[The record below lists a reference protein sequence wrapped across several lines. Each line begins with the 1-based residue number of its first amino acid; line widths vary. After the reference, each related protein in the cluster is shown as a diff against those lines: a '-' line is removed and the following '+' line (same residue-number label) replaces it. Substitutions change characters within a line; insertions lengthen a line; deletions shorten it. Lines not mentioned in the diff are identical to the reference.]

1 MKYQLVLERDIEVKN
16 VIKPSTS
23 KKEDSTLGTILL
35 VDAFGN
41 ELFNGYT
48 CENIGPSTD
57 TPKQDKRIVAREYDL
72 EWFSSS
78 KNGSLSKKYPKWK
91 LGGRNKA
98 IRLLCKE
105 LPSFKDRCILI
116 HVGNYPQD
124 TEGCILVG
132 THRNTKLGT
141 ISNSI
146 EAINTLFNKI
156 EEIGIENISLLVRD
170 AKASI

>member
-1 MKYQLVLERDIEVKN
+1 MTYQLIIERDVEVKN
-16 VIKPSTS
+16 VVKNNNY
-23 KKEDSTLGTILL
+23 KKEDSTLGVITL

-41 ELFNGYT
+41 ELFNGFT

-57 TPKQDKRIVAREYDL
+57 IPNQDKRIISREYQL

-78 KNGSLSKKYPKWK
+78 KNGSLSKKYSKWK
-91 LGGRNKA
+91 KGNRNQA

-105 LPSFKDRCILI
+105 LPKFKDRCILI

-132 THRNTKLGT
+132 THRNIKLGT
-141 ISNSI
+141 VSNSI
-146 EAINTLFNKI
+146 EAVNTLFNKI
-156 EEIGIENISLLVRD
+156 EEIGIDNISLLI
-170 AKASI
+170 KESI